1 MPAHQ
6 RTNHSPA
13 WYHATR
19 EEFLA
24 SPRDAI
30 SNQLAG
36 RAADE
41 NLEIES
47 AQSEEWKRS
56 VDLLQKTLDKRLPI
70 LREALLA
77 PGCEAVRHVILE
89 YDFHR
94 RGLRMDCLLL
104 GDGVLFII
112 EFKRSKIQRA
122 DRDQVMNYAVNLL
135 EFHAVTQQLAQPE
148 DGLIVVPVIT
158 LTEGS
163 AVAPVI
169 WPGLGGHSWPTMAR
183 KPMECDARSLHD
195 AIRLGIESRRSSVS
209 ISLNEW
215 LKSPF
220 RPSSSILDATLSL
233 YGNHDVVAI
242 NEHAAPLEE
251 IEESIAEIRS
261 CIEDAIRAEK
271 YHVIFLSGAP
281 GAGKTLVGLD
291 LVMRGASS
299 EQSVFVTGNAPL
311 VEVLNKALQSSFR
324 IQSRNASSWT
334 PTGYH
339 RADARFVVS
348 AATFKIV
355 KAHHFLG
362 KRGEPHRQEDGRILV
377 FDEAQRTYE
386 KGRVVLG
393 EKLSDHEAD
402 LILTVQRNA
411 FPSGG
416 AVVVAL
422 IGHNQAINR
431 GEQGIVAWLDAV
443 ERKGWTFS
451 IADETLGLSEF
462 KDRDKWAAHPSR
474 RLLNKGHL
482 HQSMRYYRNAKIEEW
497 VGAVLAGQVAIA
509 QGLAVEMDT
518 NGNKVLITRSL
529 SVARKW
535 ARSRTVGSQRSGL
548 IASGQA
554 RRLAAEG
561 LFVDYK
567 PDIATWML
575 APSSDVRSSN
585 ALETVQN
592 QYQIQGLE
600 LDYSIV
606 CWDADLRREN
616 GKWAAYKL
624 SGSDWKKDS
633 LLEVAKNGYRVILTR
648 ARKGMVIFV
657 PSGDSSGQDATRAV
671 EYYDGI
677 WNFLLAC
684 GATELEEAS
693 FESNINRVGSQFQF
707 IRDHG
712 RQGVKLEACG
722 GGEGGG
728 SSAV

>member
-1 MPAHQ
+1 MAAHQ
-6 RTNHSPA
+6 RPNHSPA

-24 SPRDAI
+24 APKDAI
-30 SNQLAG
+30 ANQLAG

-47 AQSEEWKRS
+47 AQNEEWRRS

-77 PGCEAVRHVILE
+77 PGCESIRHVILE

-104 GDGVLFII
+104 GDGVLFVI
-112 EFKRSKIQRA
+112 EFKRSKIQRP
-122 DRDQVMNYAVNLL
+122 DRDQVVTYAVNLL
-135 EFHAVTQQLAQPE
+135 EFHAVTQQLALPA
-148 DGLIVVPVIT
+148 DGLIVVPIIS
-158 LTEGS
+158 LTEGK
-163 AVAPVI
+163 VAAQAI
-169 WPGLGGHSWPTMAR
+169 WPGLGGHSWPAMAR
-183 KPMECDARSLHD
+183 KPLECDAKGLHE
-195 AIRLGIESRRSSVS
+195 AIRLGIENRRSTVS
-209 ISLNEW
+209 IALNDW
-215 LKSPF
+215 LNSPF
-220 RPSSSILDATLSL
+220 RPSSSILDATISL

-242 NEHAAPLEE
+242 HEHAAPLAE
-251 IEESIAEIRS
+251 IEASISEIRS
-261 CIEDAIRAEK
+261 CIDDAIKGEK

-291 LVMRGASS
+291 LVMRGTSS
-299 EQSVFVTGNAPL
+299 KESVFVTGNAPL
-311 VEVLNKALQSSFR
+311 VEVLNKALHTSFKA
-324 IQSRNASSWT
+324 QSRTASSWI

-339 RADARFVVS
+339 RNDARFVVS
-348 AATFKIV
+348 AASFKIV

-362 KRGEPHRQEDGRILV
+362 KRGEAHRQEDGRILV

-386 KGRVVLG
+386 KGKMVLG

-431 GEQGIVAWLDAV
+431 GEKGIIAWLDAV

-451 IADETLGLSEF
+451 IADETLDLAEF
-462 KDRDKWAAHPSR
+462 EGRVKWAAHPLR
-474 RLLNKGHL
+474 RLLKNGHL

-497 VGAVLAGQVAIA
+497 VGAVLADQVTIA
-509 QGLAVEMDT
+509 QGLAAEMDS
-518 NGNKVLITRSL
+518 NGNQVLITRSL
-529 SVARKW
+529 DAARNWSK
-535 ARSRTVGSQRSGL
+535 SHTVGSQRSGL

-616 GKWAAYKL
+616 DKWAAYKL
-624 SGSDWKKDS
+624 SGSDWNKDS
-633 LLEVAKNGYRVILTR
+633 LQEVAKNGYRVILTR

-657 PSGDSSGQDATRAV
+657 PTGDLSAQDSTRAV
-671 EYYDGI
+671 EFYDGI
-677 WNFLLAC
+677 WKFLITC
-684 GATELEEAS
+684 GATVMEADS
-693 FESNINRVGSQFQF
+693 
-707 IRDHG
+707 
-712 RQGVKLEACG
+712 
-722 GGEGGG
+722 
-728 SSAV
+728 